1 MQAQTLYVCHAGP
14 QHNHHVAFPGAPNTS
29 EAQCK
34 IRRVPRYTMTRRLA
48 IVALAL
54 AATAFPALVSAQ
66 SDMYTARLGWVPT
79 TPNDRPNVTGKG
91 SATATLSGRKLTIAG
106 SFEGLATPATV
117 ARLHSGIAK
126 GARGA
131 AIGDLTVTQ
140 AAAGKISG
148 EIDLT
153 PQQIEALKQGKL
165 YVQLHTAKGVPP
177 DGSTLWGWFLK

>member
-1 MQAQTLYVCHAGP
+1 
-14 QHNHHVAFPGAPNTS
+14 
-29 EAQCK
+29 
-34 IRRVPRYTMTRRLA
+34 MTRCFA
-48 IVALAL
+48 IVAIAF
-54 AATAFPALVSAQ
+54 AATALATPVFAQ
-66 SDMYTARLGWVPT
+66 AETYTARLGWVPT

-91 SATATLSGRKLTIAG
+91 SATATLAGRKLTVSG
-106 SFEGLATPATV
+106 SFEGLAAPATV
-117 ARLHSGIAK
+117 ARLHGGIAK

-131 AIGDLTVTQ
+131 AIADLTVTQ
-140 AAAGKISG
+140 AAAGKLSG